1 MVQLVRQLHGS
12 GTKIGFITS
21 LASEMNVRIAARL
34 WAMTVGEEISR
45 RSCLVVMGSEGRGEQ
60 ILRTDQ
66 DNGVILEDGFA
77 PPDFPAT
84 AARFTEAMIASGF
97 PPCPGEVMVRNP
109 RWAKPL
115 ADWKSDLLHWIAL
128 PSEQA
133 LMDMA
138 IFYDATAIAGDARL
152 LTQAKARLHELLR
165 GNQLFCRRFAQAI
178 DSFDTPVGMLGK
190 LIAHKGEDRH
200 RLDIKKGGIFPI
212 VHGIRALALEQG
224 VGDTG
229 TIARTRRLTEIGIF
243 DRQLGGHIVDAFSA
257 LLGLRLQARLER
269 MRLHQPLDDLV
280 NPADLSKL
288 ERDVLKESLL
298 IAKKLKDIV
307 RNHFQLGLF

>member
-1 MVQLVRQLHGS
+1 MP
-12 GTKIGFITS
+12 I
-21 LASEMNVRIAARL
+21 
-34 WAMTVGEEISR
+34 
-45 RSCLVVMGSEGRGEQ
+45 
-60 ILRTDQ
+60 
-66 DNGVILEDGFA
+66 
-77 PPDFPAT
+77 
-84 AARFTEAMIASGF
+84 
-97 PPCPGEVMVRNP
+97 
-109 RWAKPL
+109 
-115 ADWKSDLLHWIAL
+115 
-128 PSEQA
+128 
-133 LMDMA
+133 
-138 IFYDATAIAGDARL
+138 L
-152 LTQAKARLHELLR
+152 LTRAKARLHELLH

-190 LIAHKGEDRH
+190 LIARKGEDRH

-212 VHGIRALALEQG
+212 VHGVRALALEQG
-224 VGDTG
+224 LNETA
-229 TIARTRRLTEIGIF
+229 TIVRTRRLTEIGIF